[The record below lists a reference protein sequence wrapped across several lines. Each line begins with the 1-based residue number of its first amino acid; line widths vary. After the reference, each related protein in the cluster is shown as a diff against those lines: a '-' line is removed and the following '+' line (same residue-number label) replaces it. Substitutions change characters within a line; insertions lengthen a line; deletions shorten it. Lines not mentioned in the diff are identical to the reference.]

1 MHAHA
6 IGENILWLSRDK
18 TVCLVHM
25 HWYYWGK
32 VTSPVGPLVGVDD
45 RTGWGVPRDGA
56 PMVAAAVGGGGGTMA
71 ARLIAAATWSW
82 TIRRTS
88 DSSTGAGREGPATDG
103 GPDMIAVVIGA
114 ALPPSM
120 VPGVGT
126 DEVVA
131 LVVIGGVM
139 VELVGI
145 DVESI
150 W

>member
-1 MHAHA
+1 M
-6 IGENILWLSRDK
+6 
-18 TVCLVHM
+18 
-25 HWYYWGK
+25 
-32 VTSPVGPLVGVDD
+32 GPLVGVDD
-45 RTGWGVPRDGA
+45 RTGWGVPSDGA

-71 ARLIAAATWSW
+71 ARLIAAAIWSW

-88 DSSTGAGREGPATDG
+88 DSSTGAGREGPATDR
-103 GPDMIAVVIGA
+103 GPDMIVDVAVVIGA
-114 ALPPSM
+114 ALPSSM